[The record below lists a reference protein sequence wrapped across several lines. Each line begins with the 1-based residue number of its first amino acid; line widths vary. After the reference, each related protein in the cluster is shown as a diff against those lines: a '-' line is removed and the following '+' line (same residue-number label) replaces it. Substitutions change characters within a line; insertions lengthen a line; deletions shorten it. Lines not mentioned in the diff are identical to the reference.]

1 MWHAINEER
10 DESGNIASYYSLLS
24 GLYAYLK
31 ILVFPFCKAQFGCS
45 PSHVQIPRCIKSL
58 HASIKRKLTN
68 ACTLYM
74 HACIA
79 INTLENINF

>member
-1 MWHAINEER
+1 M
-10 DESGNIASYYSLLS
+10 
-24 GLYAYLK
+24 
-31 ILVFPFCKAQFGCS
+31 LVFPFYKAQFGCS

-58 HASIKRKLTN
+58 HASINRKLTN

-79 INTLENINF
+79 INTLENINFEENKSINWVFLQDTKSIPALTIYLGW